1 MPVKIAIIGAGISGL
16 SCAYHLK
23 KYRSKA
29 ETYVYEA
36 QDKIGG
42 LCGSYTEKGFT
53 FDYSG
58 HLLHTSKPAGKKL
71 AEELLRGNK
80 KTISRQAYV
89 FYKGKKIDF
98 PFQNNLYA
106 LNAEEV
112 SHCVSGALK
121 AYAKPAK
128 NTDVF
133 SGWALSLYGKGIC
146 EAFMF
151 PYNSKLWNYP
161 LNKMSSAWCGKFIPA
176 SALEDI
182 IKGAYGKRKKAF
194 GYNSVFDYPQKGG
207 CAAICEALAADLT
220 NIQLNSPVKNID
232 VKNKTFTAGGKKT
245 HYDKLVSTMPLPEL
259 GKAAKGLPVKIQ
271 NAFKKLK
278 HNSLYVLNIAFEGK
292 APKGHWFYFP
302 EKEYPFYRVGVQ
314 SSFSKNSAP
323 KGSFSLYI
331 EFSLKQNGR
340 ADLNKLKAAAL
351 EALKKL
357 GFIKEKSKILTEKW
371 IYIRFGYPI
380 YDKAYAKARAEILAY
395 MAKQDIYLLGRYG
408 AWEYSFMEKSLLD
421 AAALAKTL
429 SKVKL

>member
-1 MPVKIAIIGAGISGL
+1 MPLKIAIIGAGISGL

-29 ETYVYEA
+29 ETTVYEA

-58 HLLHTSKPAGKKL
+58 HLLHTSKKAGKKL
-71 AEELLRGNK
+71 TQELLGGNK
-80 KTISRQAYV
+80 NTLSRQAYV

-106 LNAEEV
+106 LNPKEV
-112 SHCVSGALK
+112 SAFVSGAIK
-121 AYAKPAK
+121 AYAKPSK
-128 NTDVF
+128 NTAFFKD
-133 SGWALSLYGKGIC
+133 WAMSLYGKGIC

-182 IKGAYGKRKKAF
+182 IKGAYAKRKKAF
-194 GYNSVFDYPQKGG
+194 GYNSVFDYPKKGG
-207 CAAICEALAADLT
+207 CAAICEALAQNLT
-220 NIQLNSPVKNID
+220 NIKLNSPIKNID
-232 VKNKTFTAGGKKT
+232 LKNKTCTAGGKKIS
-245 HYDKLVSTMPLPEL
+245 YDKLVSTMPLPEL
-259 GKAAKGLPVKIQ
+259 GKAAKELPLNIR

-278 HNSLYVLNIAFEGK
+278 HNSLYVLNIAFDGK

-314 SSFSKNSAP
+314 SAFSKNSAP
-323 KGSFSLYI
+323 KGTFSLYI
-331 EFSLKQNGR
+331 EFSVKQNKR
-340 ADLNKLKAAAL
+340 ADLKKLKAAAL
-351 EALKKL
+351 DSLKKL
-357 GFIKEKSKILTEKW
+357 GFIKEESKILTEKW

-380 YDKAYAKARAEILAY
+380 YDKDYAKARAEILDY

-421 AAALAKTL
+421 AASLAKTL
-429 SKVKL
+429 AKVKL